1 MNFGYIFYNDYP
13 FLNNA
18 RNILNIVHNTELF
31 LKRKTKRDNTN
42 NKGIDEFLNFDS
54 IQTYEQ
60 LKKILNNN
68 EKFKQIEEYYTNM
81 LFFDSI
87 EIDFKIV
94 CKYTFIIFKQF
105 GYRLTF
111 LGCEKSQGN
120 CNCSNINS
128 LIVYQIK
135 ECSLK
140 VKFLFYFLLWENG
153 ELFVIMGY

>member
-1 MNFGYIFYNDYP
+1 M
-13 FLNNA
+13 
-18 RNILNIVHNTELF
+18 
-31 LKRKTKRDNTN
+31 
-42 NKGIDEFLNFDS
+42 NFDS

-60 LKKILNNN
+60 LKKILNND
-68 EKFKQIEEYYTNM
+68 EKFKQIEEYYTHM

-135 ECSLK
+135 ECSYILFK
-140 VKFLFYFLLWENG
+140 EYVYDLNKKQKINNKEIISSICYTLASETSIKFYFLMNKKEQIKRKNCDDNEISLK
-153 ELFVIMGY
+153 ELFE

>member
-1 MNFGYIFYNDYP
+1 M
-13 FLNNA
+13 NNA